1 MIVTIG
7 ISGATGCIYGIRLLE
22 MLRQR
27 NVPTNLVISD
37 WGKKTIAYE
46 TNYTVEQVETLAGRV
61 FDCDDLAAQ
70 ISSGS
75 HCADAMV
82 IAPCSMKT
90 LSGIANG
97 YGDNLLVR
105 AADVTLKE
113 RRRLILLARETPLN
127 LSHIENMRTVTLM
140 GGIIAPPV
148 SAFYSRPKDL
158 DDVIDQTTGRLLDLL
173 GIDDNGVLRRW
184 EG

>member
-1 MIVTIG
+1 MTVTIG

-105 AADVTLKE
+105 AADV
-113 RRRLILLARETPLN
+113 R
-127 LSHIENMRTVTLM
+127 
-140 GGIIAPPV
+140 
-148 SAFYSRPKDL
+148 
-158 DDVIDQTTGRLLDLL
+158 
-173 GIDDNGVLRRW
+173 
-184 EG
+184 

>member
-1 MIVTIG
+1 
-7 ISGATGCIYGIRLLE
+7 
-22 MLRQR
+22 
-27 NVPTNLVISD
+27 
-37 WGKKTIAYE
+37 
-46 TNYTVEQVETLAGRV
+46 
-61 FDCDDLAAQ
+61 
-70 ISSGS
+70 
-75 HCADAMV
+75 MV

>member
-1 MIVTIG
+1 MTVTVG
-7 ISGATGCIYGIRLLE
+7 ISGATGCIYGIRLLK

-27 NVPTNLVISD
+27 DIFTNLIISD
-37 WGKKTIAYE
+37 WGEKTIAYE
-46 TNYTVEQVETLAGRV
+46 TDYTAEQVKALAGRV
-61 FDCDDLAAQ
+61 FACDDLAAQ

-113 RRRLILLARETPLN
+113 RRKLILLTRETPLN
-127 LSHIENMRTVTLM
+127 LSHIRNMETVTLM
-140 GGIIAPPV
+140 GGVIAPPV
-148 SAFYSRPKDL
+148 PAFYSRPKDL